1 MKILKTKDDLKEAIL
16 NCKHLGFVPTMGSLH
31 KGHISLIKNS
41 QKKSNKTIVSI
52 FVNPTQFNNKKD
64 YKTYPKNINR
74 DIQILKKL
82 KVNFVF
88 IPTVKDIYKNKINSK
103 FKLKKSEK
111 ILCANKRKGHFEGV
125 LEVMDRLL
133 NLVKPKFLYLGEK
146 DFQQQYLINKY
157 LHKKHKFKLIICKTI
172 RHNKMALS
180 SRNLNLKKKSLKTA
194 QLIAEELS
202 RIKNK
207 YKNYNF
213 RIKNNKL
220 SLIKYLENK
229 YLIKIEY
236 LDFRNIKN
244 LNISKFKTKFKLFI
258 AYYIDN
264 VRLIDNF

>member
-52 FVNPTQFNNKKD
+52 FINPTQFNDKDD
-64 YKTYPKNINR
+64 YKKYPKNIIR

-82 KVNFVF
+82 RVNFVF

-146 DFQQQYLINKY
+146 DFQQQ
-157 LHKKHKFKLIICKTI
+157 FKLVICKTI
-172 RHNKMALS
+172 RHNKLALS
-180 SRNLNLKKKSLKTA
+180 SRNLNLNKKSLKTA

>member
-52 FVNPTQFNNKKD
+52 FINPTQFNDKDD
-64 YKTYPKNINR
+64 YKKYPKNIIR

-82 KVNFVF
+82 RVNFVF

-194 QLIAEELS
+194 QLIADELS

-207 YKNYNF
+207 YNLVYPDHYNYSEIDIKKIKEIAKAKKLKILTTEKDFYRIPSKLRKNING
-213 RIKNNKL
+213 
-220 SLIKYLENK
+220 
-229 YLIKIEY
+229 
-236 LDFRNIKN
+236 
-244 LNISKFKTKFKLFI
+244 
-258 AYYIDN
+258 
-264 VRLIDNF
+264 RLT

>member
-52 FVNPTQFNNKKD
+52 FINPTQFNDKDD
-64 YKTYPKNINR
+64 YKKYPKNIIR

-82 KVNFVF
+82 RVNFVF

-111 ILCANKRKGHFEGV
+111 ILCANKRKGQFEGV

-157 LHKKHKFKLIICKTI
+157 LHKKHK
-172 RHNKMALS
+172 
-180 SRNLNLKKKSLKTA
+180 
-194 QLIAEELS
+194 
-202 RIKNK
+202 
-207 YKNYNF
+207 
-213 RIKNNKL
+213 L
-220 SLIKYLENK
+220 SLIH
-229 YLIKIEY
+229 I
-236 LDFRNIKN
+236 
-244 LNISKFKTKFKLFI
+244 
-258 AYYIDN
+258 
-264 VRLIDNF
+264 

>member
-1 MKILKTKDDLKEAIL
+1 M
-16 NCKHLGFVPTMGSLH
+16 
-31 KGHISLIKNS
+31 
-41 QKKSNKTIVSI
+41 
-52 FVNPTQFNNKKD
+52 
-64 YKTYPKNINR
+64 
-74 DIQILKKL
+74 
-82 KVNFVF
+82 
-88 IPTVKDIYKNKINSK
+88 
-103 FKLKKSEK
+103 
-111 ILCANKRKGHFEGV
+111 CADKRKGHFEGV

-194 QLIAEELS
+194 QLIAGELS

-236 LDFRNIKN
+236 LDFRNISN
-244 LNISKFKTKFKLFI
+244 LNNTKFKTKFKLFI

>member
-52 FVNPTQFNNKKD
+52 FVNPTQFNDKKD
-64 YKTYPKNINR
+64 YKIYPKNINR
-74 DIQILKKL
+74 DIQILNKL
-82 KVNFVF
+82 GVNFVF
-88 IPTVKDIYKNKINSK
+88 TPTVKDVYKNKINSK

-133 NLVKPKFLYLGEK
+133 NLIKPKFLYLGEK

-157 LHKKHKFKLIICKTI
+157 LRKKHKFKLIICKTI
-172 RHNKMALS
+172 RHKKMALS
-180 SRNLNLKKKSLKTA
+180 SRNLRLKKKSLRIA
-194 QLIAEELS
+194 QLIADELFL
-202 RIKNK
+202 IKTK
-207 YKNYNF
+207 YKNYSF
-213 RIKNNKL
+213 RIKNNKY
-220 SLIKYLENK
+220 SLIRYFEKK

-236 LDFRNIKN
+236 LDFRNINN
-244 LNISKFKTKFKLFI
+244 LNSSKFKTKFKLFI

>member
-1 MKILKTKDDLKEAIL
+1 MKILKTKADLKKAII
-16 NCKHLGFVPTMGSLH
+16 NCKNLGFVPTMGSLH

-41 QKKSNKTIVSI
+41 QKKSNNTLVSI
-52 FVNPTQFNNKKD
+52 FINPTQFNNKTD
-64 YKTYPKNINR
+64 YRTYPKNINQ

-82 KVNFVF
+82 RINFAF
-88 IPTVKDIYKNKINSK
+88 IPTVKDMYKNKINTK
-103 FKLKKSEK
+103 FKLRKSEK
-111 ILCANKRKGHFEGV
+111 IMCANKREGHFEGV

-133 NLVKPKFLYLGEK
+133 NLIKPKFLYLGEK

-157 LHKKHKFKLIICKTI
+157 LRKKHKFKLIICKTI

-207 YKNYNF
+207 YRNYNF
-213 RIKNNKL
+213 RIKNNKYF
-220 SLIKYLENK
+220 LIKYLENK

-236 LDFRNIKN
+236 LDFRNINN
-244 LNISKFKTKFKLFI
+244 LNISNFKTKFKLFI